1 MCLTYRDGP
10 NLRKLPECEQVSL
23 GSVREKLLSALITA
37 IYSRFD
43 GDMELFK

>member
-1 MCLTYRDGP
+1 MALILESYLNVNKSPWVQLER
-10 NLRKLPECEQVSL
+10 
-23 GSVREKLLSALITA
+23 REKLLSALITA